1 MSTHGYIDKS
11 TDREWTNR
19 DREGGKQVSDNFESE
34 DEDDLVPQKYLD
46 MINMEYL
53 LHPDEV
59 GHEEKTSIRL
69 MRESLPHVTASL
81 VRMALRDPDSRVRLN
96 ATNTIMDR
104 VLGKAGVTSATET
117 SPQEQLYGELM
128 EEVDRIF
135 AEHNA

>member
-1 MSTHGYIDKS
+1 M
-11 TDREWTNR
+11 
-19 DREGGKQVSDNFESE
+19 SDNFESDD
-34 DEDDLVPQKYLD
+34 DEEELVPQKYLD

-117 SPQEQLYGELM
+117 SPQEQLYSELM
-128 EEVDRIF
+128 EEVDRVF
-135 AEHNA
+135 AAHNP